1 MDETRVLWEKAA
13 AFHGH
18 VCGGLTIGYKAAL
31 YAIELLGIT
40 FSPDEELVC
49 IAEND
54 ACGCDAI
61 QAILGC
67 SIGKGNL
74 LFHMT
79 GKQAFSFYNR
89 KTGRSVR
96 LVLRPS
102 GKQMTREESFAY
114 YQRQAPADMFD
125 VKETKITLP
134 ERAQLF
140 ESCVC
145 DGCGEVTGANWLRLA
160 GDRKLCVDCYHTYDR
175 FHV

>member
-1 MDETRVLWEKAA
+1 MDETRELWNKAA

-31 YAIELLGIT
+31 YAIELLGLT

-67 SIGKGNL
+67 SVGKGNL

-79 GKQAFSFYNR
+79 GKQAFSFYER
-89 KTGRSVR
+89 KTGKTLR

-102 GKQMTREESFAY
+102 DRKMTRQESFAH
-114 YQRQAPADMFD
+114 YQSLAPKDMFD
-125 VKETKITLP
+125 VKETKLP
-134 ERAQLF
+134 LPQRAQIF
-140 ESCVC
+140 ESYVC
-145 DGCGEVTGANWLRLA
+145 EGCGEVTGAKWIRMEN
-160 GDRKLCVDCYHTYDR
+160 GKKLCVDCCQHYDR
-175 FHV
+175 FRV

>member
-1 MDETRVLWEKAA
+1 MDETRELWEKAA

-49 IAEND
+49 VSEND

-102 GKQMTREESFAY
+102 EKRMTREESFTH
-114 YQRQAPADMFD
+114 YQSLAPEDMFD

>member
-1 MDETRVLWEKAA
+1 MDETRELWNKAA

-31 YAIELLGIT
+31 YAIELLGLT

-67 SIGKGNL
+67 SVGKGNL

-79 GKQAFSFYNR
+79 GKQAFSFYER
-89 KTGRSVR
+89 KTGKSLR

-102 GKQMTREESFAY
+102 DRKMTRQESFAY
-114 YQRQAPADMFD
+114 YQSLAPENMFD
-125 VKETKITLP
+125 VKETKLP
-134 ERAQLF
+134 LPQRAQVF
-140 ESCVC
+140 ESYVC
-145 DGCGEVTGANWLRLA
+145 EGCGEVTGAKWIRMEN
-160 GDRKLCVDCYHTYDR
+160 GKKLCVDCCQHYDR
-175 FHV
+175 FRV